1 MKKWHIVAVCL
12 LGLLLLAWSQAAVA
26 GPKVAIVQGDEKI
39 LKGSVILP
47 EKFTGFLP
55 KHPEGGRENLYWT
68 LEYTPESIQE
78 VERMVRKAVDLAGGW
93 PVKSGDTVFIKF
105 NANND
110 QWYLLSTGHGTPED
124 FAATNTDGRIARAV
138 ALLCKESGAKRIII
152 GEAPG
157 LANAIPSMKVWGAD
171 LAVKDA
177 GAELVDLDNVPY
189 RWVKAPHALAA
200 AEYAIP
206 EVVLDADVVISVANL
221 KTHGFAGTTGVLKN
235 IGIGTPPNKVY
246 GVPKVGLRHDVLN
259 KTICDVCDIVK
270 TKYQILGAIYGGE
283 GAGPTMCKGIYQ
295 GIILAGKDPVAVDYV
310 GTSCMGLNPERF
322 GYLRT
327 GQQIG
332 LGTYKDIQVVGKSIK
347 EVIKEYAVLPGHGPG
362 AFGEVWG
369 WQ

>member
-1 MKKWHIVAVCL
+1 MKKWHSVAVCL
-12 LGLLLLAWSQAAVA
+12 LGLLLLAWSGAAVA

-47 EKFTGFLP
+47 EKFVGFLP

-78 VERMVRKAVDLAGGW
+78 VERMVRQAVALAGGW

-110 QWYLLSTGHGTPED
+110 QWYLLSTGHGNAED
-124 FAATNTDGRIARAV
+124 FACTNTDGRIARAV
-138 ALLCKESGAKRIII
+138 ALLCKESGAKKIYI

-157 LANAIPSMKVWGAD
+157 AANAIPAMRIWGAD
-171 LAVKDA
+171 LAVQDA
-177 GAELVDLDNVPY
+177 GAELVDLDAVPY
-189 RWVKAPHALAA
+189 KWVPAPHALAA
-200 AEYAIP
+200 KEYAIP
-206 EVVLDADVVISVANL
+206 EVVLNADVVISVANL

-235 IGIGTPPNKVY
+235 IGIGTPPPKVY
-246 GVPKVGLRHDVLN
+246 GIPKVGLRHDVLH
-259 KTICDVCDIVK
+259 KTIADVCDIVK
-270 TKYQILGAIYGGE
+270 AKYQILGAIYGGE

-295 GIILAGKDPVAVDYV
+295 GIILAGKDPVAIDYV
-310 GTSCMGLNPERF
+310 GSACMGENPERF
-322 GYLRT
+322 GYIRI

-347 EVIKEYAVLPGHGPG
+347 DVMKQYAPLPGHGPG

-369 WQ
+369 WP